1 MAFFRRDLRYFAEEI
16 CGILPK
22 RFAEA
27 GIAGVFSLDI
37 WETARH
43 RIVCLKIRRGSNEPR
58 LAGHFTT
65 VFFRRHSVG
74 VMPMIFLKID

>member
-1 MAFFRRDLRYFAEEI
+1 MWHFGEVI

-22 RFAEA
+22 RFAKV

-37 WETARH
+37 WETTRH

-58 LAGHFTT
+58 LPVILVNYTIKCN
-65 VFFRRHSVG
+65 S
-74 VMPMIFLKID
+74 